1 MSANII
7 YYISLME
14 IVNRC
19 FFIFMAIFC
28 EVSVKEAERFH
39 SLTVCPVRGVRLPR
53 FHVVRIR
60 QNQLKNQHRPLSS
73 AQTALNQTP
82 TL

>member
-1 MSANII
+1 MKIVYYYLILEVFASSLYFLSTHCNSYVSTKTFI
-7 YYISLME
+7 YYISLKE

-39 SLTVCPVRGVRLPR
+39 SLTVCPVRRG
-53 FHVVRIR
+53 
-60 QNQLKNQHRPLSS
+60 K
-73 AQTALNQTP
+73 AAW
-82 TL
+82 